1 MTEKRLAA
9 LFLCFLV
16 LFSLVL
22 GRCYLVASNEQYA
35 AAAQEQTVAT
45 ITADQTRGNFYDRNG
60 QPLTGGATNYEALCL
75 PGDSSYSKLFDLVSE
90 ESQNILYQRRNSV
103 TPFFIQ
109 VPEDLSDQGFFVC
122 TCQDRYWSCPVAT
135 HLLGYLDGEGRGVSG
150 LEQAFDSLL
159 AESGDTRIVRCATT
173 AQGRLMEEEQPM
185 LSTLSGTHQ
194 GVILTLDGP
203 LQRACEAIAQNDM
216 TSGCILV
223 MERESG
229 RVLACVSKPEFDPDN
244 LAASLSDEN
253 GALLNRAL
261 CQYNVGSVFKPLLAA
276 CALEE
281 AVWQAAVPY
290 QCQGYEEVDGQ
301 VYRCANGTVHGVLNM
316 GQALAQSCNSYFIHL
331 GMELGGEKILAL
343 ARDLGLGQ
351 ALTVAPGMESAGGN
365 LPQASTLE
373 NTGQL
378 ANFSF
383 GQGELMATPVQIA
396 AFLNTIANEGEYVAP
411 AFVEGILDEDTGL
424 LQEQIYQKQS
434 RKVLKDQTAELLS
447 QMLIGV
453 VEEGIGQAARPPEG
467 GAGGKTGTAQTGSYT
482 EDGTEKMNLW
492 FGGFFPAEEPKYTIV
507 VLQDF
512 QVQPASSSALIFSR
526 VCSALIDLE
535 MS

>member
-9 LFLCFLV
+9 LFLGFLV

-35 AAAQEQTVAT
+35 AAAQNQTVAT
-45 ITADQTRGNFYDRNG
+45 LTASESRGGFYDREG
-60 QPLTGGATNYEALCL
+60 RPLTGGDTQYEALCL
-75 PGDSSYSKLFDLVSE
+75 PGDDSYSQLFDLVSE
-90 ESQNILYQRRNSV
+90 ESQNLLYQRRNSV
-103 TPFFIQ
+103 TPFFIS
-109 VPEDLSDQGFFVC
+109 VPEDLTDQGFFIC
-122 TCQDRYWSCPVAT
+122 TCQDRYWSCPVAV
-135 HLLGYLDGEGRGVSG
+135 HLLGYLDGEGHGVSG
-150 LEQAFDSLL
+150 LEQAFDTLL
-159 AESGDTRIVRCATT
+159 EESGDTQIVRCATT
-173 AQGRLMEEEQPM
+173 AQGRLMEGEEPV

-194 GVILTLDGP
+194 GVMLTLDEV
-203 LQRACEAIAQNDM
+203 LQRACEGIAQQDM

-229 RVLACVSKPEFDPDN
+229 RVLACVSEPEFDPDN

-253 GALLNRAL
+253 GALMNRAF

-281 AVWQAAVPY
+281 ALWQAAVPY
-290 QCQGYEEVDGQ
+290 QCKGYEEVDGQ
-301 VYRCANGTVHGVLNM
+301 VYRCANGAVHGTITM
-316 GQALAQSCNSYFIHL
+316 GQALAQSCNCYFIHL
-331 GMELGGEKILAL
+331 GTQLGGEKILDM
-343 ARDLGLGQ
+343 ARSLGLGQ
-351 ALTVAPGMESAGGN
+351 ALTVAPGLESSGGN
-365 LPQASTLE
+365 LPEASTLE

-383 GQGELMATPVQIA
+383 GQGELMATPLQIA
-396 AFLNTIANEGEYVAP
+396 AFLNTIANEGTYVTP
-411 AFVEGILDEDTGL
+411 AFVEGILDEDTGRL
-424 LQEQIYQKQS
+424 EEQLYHRQS
-434 RKVLKDQTAELLS
+434 RKVLDEQTVQLLRG
-447 QMLIGV
+447 MLVGV
-453 VEEGIGQAARPPEG
+453 VEEGLGQAAKPLEG

-482 EDGTEKMNLW
+482 EEGEEKMNYW

-512 QVQPASSSALIFSR
+512 LVQPDNSSALVFSR
-526 VCSALIDLE
+526 VCNALIDLE